1 MHTRLEAID
10 GNKTKLIVIANVVWD
25 KQTILKSKIETETIN
40 GMKKYYD
47 VVEKE
52 LISSISEPGKCQNFT
67 SFWKYSFHFL
77 TNIYI
82 VFLKASRKIFLIY
95 LVF

>member
-40 GMKKYYD
+40 GMKKYHD

-52 LISSISEPGKCQNFT
+52 LISSISEPGKNL
-67 SFWKYSFHFL
+67 KKE
-77 TNIYI
+77 
-82 VFLKASRKIFLIY
+82 FLKS
-95 LVF
+95 V

>member
-52 LISSISEPGKCQNFT
+52 LISSISEPGECQNFT
-67 SFWKYSFHFL
+67 YLRHFG
-77 TNIYI
+77 NILFI
-82 VFLKASRKIFLIY
+82 S
-95 LVF
+95 